1 MSSSNCCSLT
11 YIQVSQEAG
20 QVVWYAHLFQNSYY
34 VLIIIVLV
42 MAIYRILAKS
52 QLLCISFDLCS
63 IKVSYHTTQ
72 VRKVKLLA

>member
-1 MSSSNCCSLT
+1 MT
-11 YIQVSQEAG
+11 
-20 QVVWYAHLFQNSYY
+20 
-34 VLIIIVLV
+34 
-42 MAIYRILAKS
+42 IYRILAKS